1 MSFLCPEIKIHGQQ
15 NGCHKKDCDK
25 RQPVPGRIRQLMHFR
40 PSFPA
45 AIAPRFHG
53 GRQIIGA
60 AESGNEERHKKGHH
74 PFGFLPQIPAGK
86 ISTAGRLGFHDPIRF
101 LKQRRNEAERDGH
114 HHCQF
119 MGRHAETAERI

>member
-1 MSFLCPEIKIHGQQ
+1 MASKTAVTRKTVINASLSL
-15 NGCHKKDCDK
+15 D
-25 RQPVPGRIRQLMHFR
+25 RIRQLMHFR
-40 PSFPA
+40 TPFPA
-45 AIAPRFHG
+45 AVAPRFHG

-60 AESGNEERHKKGHH
+60 AERGNKERHKKGHH

-101 LKQRRNEAERDGH
+101 FEQRRNESERDGH